1 MVTSM
6 QSITKTVYQIFT
18 KLWYKYGLSVS
29 FLTIDNHKKTGNKCK
44 YKPFL

>member
-1 MVTSM
+1 M
-6 QSITKTVYQIFT
+6 QSITNAEYQQFM

-29 FLTIDNHKKTGNKCK
+29 FLTIDKHKKMGNKCK